1 MAVYVLSALP
11 SFGDH
16 RVIFESLAGKQ
27 GDDQQV
33 VFFYGSQTGT
43 GEDLANRMAKEITAN
58 LEIQSLVC
66 DPEEYDMSEMEKWPV
81 DKKWLVGF
89 FLATY
94 GEGEPTDNA
103 VEFFEWIMG
112 GKVQVADV
120 LAKLDEPDDD
130 EDTSGQ
136 PLANVSFIMFGLGN
150 KTYEHF
156 NGMARLVD
164 KRFLRWGGATR
175 IGERGEGDDDGRW
188 AGEVIFCPY
197 LG

>member
-1 MAVYVLSALP
+1 LNHL
-11 SFGDH
+11 
-16 RVIFESLAGKQ
+16 LAQ

-66 DPEEYDMSEMEKWPV
+66 DPEEYDMSEMEKWPA

-130 EDTSGQ
+130 EETSGQ
-136 PLANVSFIMFGLGN
+136 PLSNVTFIMFGLGN

-188 AGEVIFCPY
+188 VAAKSSSTLAKANLTFLCP
-197 LG
+197 L